1 MEYVVT
7 DKIKFIYSEESSSYM
22 EEIINHF
29 MENYISI
36 MKFFDKKDLDK
47 PLIITF
53 WDDKNKFRE
62 EMKKFNYSNE
72 LPEWTVG
79 IAISDKS
86 NLVSRVDC
94 LSLEAARTIPLHKN
108 NTVEDLKKRVTH
120 ETVHVIHDEF
130 LNYAYDT
137 VPTWVSEGVATF
149 LSGQYENP
157 NLTVPLD
164 KIRKDEEV
172 VHYQNYRYIFN
183 KMSELL
189 SKDEILDVLRGKN
202 TDRVFEAIDQNNKN
216 ITVNK

>member
-1 MEYVVT
+1 MEYIVN
-7 DKIKFIYSEESSSYM
+7 DKIRFIYSEESSIYM

-36 MKFFDKKDLDK
+36 MQFFDKKDLDK

-53 WDDKNKFRE
+53 WDDKTKFRE
-62 EMKKFNYSNE
+62 ELRKFNYEE

-86 NLVSRVDC
+86 NPVSRVES
-94 LSLEAARTIPLHKN
+94 LSLEATRTIPLHKD
-108 NTVEDLKKRVTH
+108 NTVEDLKKRIIH

-137 VPTWVSEGVATF
+137 VPTWASEGVATF

-164 KIRKDEEV
+164 KIKKDDEV
-172 VHYQNYRYIFN
+172 VPYQNYRYIFN
-183 KMSELL
+183 KMSELF
-189 SKDEILDVLRGKN
+189 SKDEILDILRGKN
-202 TDRVFEAIDQNNKN
+202 TDRVFEVIEQNNKN